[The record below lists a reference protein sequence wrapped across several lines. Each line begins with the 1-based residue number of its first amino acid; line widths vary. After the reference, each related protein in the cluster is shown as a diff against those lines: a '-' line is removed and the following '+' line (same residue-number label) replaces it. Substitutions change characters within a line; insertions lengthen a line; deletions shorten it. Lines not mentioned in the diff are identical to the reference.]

1 VKRGRGVWAEGALL
15 ALIFLS
21 SAVLGARTYARAVK
35 SAVRPSFYQ
44 FYFEPAVM
52 TACGKGFLV
61 APPGRRPPVVE
72 DFLAQRT
79 DRLSCADLPADL
91 RVGTE
96 GLYQRPWRYLMTA
109 VGLVWMVL
117 GISWSGLAPFFGV
130 LYGVTAMLAYA
141 VCRLV
146 AGRVASLLCAA
157 ALSLSPLQLANL
169 PNLRDYAKAP
179 FTLGLI
185 LILGALVLRSWR
197 PRDVLALSLAYG
209 LLMGVGLGFRGDL
222 LIDIP
227 PFLIAVLLFLPGGMM
242 ANGLLKAGAI
252 SLAAIGF
259 IATGWPIIQATMVST
274 GSCQAHV
281 FMLGLTSSFSDALGV
296 NGGSYGWGLYN
307 DEYMWATVSSYAS
320 RFRPD
325 LHYIEFCSHEYD
337 AASWDLARHAVTT
350 FPADIVTRA
359 FASMLHVLGL
369 PFARVHM
376 QYAGVLIAAVC
387 VLAASVASI
396 RLALFLLF
404 VFAYF
409 GGYPAI
415 QFSPRHYFPFEFIGL
430 VAAAFLADRAVRWLV
445 ARGHGEAVSPILSD
459 VHLRRIVLVSVVT
472 IATVAVPLA
481 MLRWFQN
488 GRAGALLKSYASAS
502 TTPLAMEQT
511 VPGRQRLPVAA
522 AVQRPSINEAMAA
535 LGRARAR
542 FVEAVVD
549 PSKCRPGTT
558 LTFTYDASH
567 KAVDFSRTVDL
578 SAIQKSGATR
588 LFEPVY
594 AGFTGVDMTDSS
606 PACQPRVAEVNGADR
621 FRLLLSAQLAPGW
634 ESEPQYQRIMFFR

>member
-1 VKRGRGVWAEGALL
+1 VEGALL
-15 ALIFLS
+15 ALVFVS
-21 SAVLGARTYARAVK
+21 SAVIGARTYSRAVK

-61 APPGRRPPVVE
+61 APPGGRPPVVE

-79 DRLSCADLPADL
+79 DRLSCGDLPADL

-96 GLYQRPWRYLMTA
+96 GLYQRPWRYLMTT
-109 VGLVWMVL
+109 VGLAWMVL

-130 LYGVTAMLAYA
+130 LYGVTTMLAYA

-157 ALSLSPLQLANL
+157 ALSFSPLQLANL

-185 LILGALVLRSWR
+185 LILGALVLRPWR
-197 PRDVLALSLAYG
+197 PRDVLVLALAYG

-227 PFLIAVLLFLPGGMM
+227 PFLIAVLVFLPGGVL

-252 SLAAIGF
+252 SLAAVGF
-259 IATGWPIIQATMVST
+259 IATGWPIIKATMVST

-281 FMLGLTSSFSDALGV
+281 FLLGLTSSFSDALGV
-296 NGGSYGWGLYN
+296 QGGSYGWGLYN

-337 AASWDLARHAVTT
+337 AASRDLARHAVTT

-359 FASMLHVLGL
+359 MASMLQVLGL
-369 PFARVHM
+369 PFARVHALR
-376 QYAGVLIAAVC
+376 YVGALIAAVC
-387 VLAASVASI
+387 VLATCASSV
-396 RLALFLLF
+396 RLSLFLLF

-415 QFSPRHYFPFEFIGL
+415 QFAPRHYFPFEFMGL
-430 VAAAFLADRAVRWLV
+430 VAAAFLADRAFQWLA
-445 ARGHGEAVSPILSD
+445 ARAHGESVLPPLPTA
-459 VHLRRIVLVSVVT
+459 HLRRIVLASVVT
-472 IATVAVPLA
+472 VTAAAVLLT

-502 TTPLAMEQT
+502 TTPLPMEQT
-511 VPGRQRLPVAA
+511 VPGRQRLPVDP
-522 AVQRPSINEAMAA
+522 AVQPQSINEVIAA

-558 LTFTYDASH
+558 LTFRYDASH
-567 KAVDFSRTVDL
+567 KMIDFSRTVDL

-594 AGFTGVDMTDSS
+594 AGFTGIDMTDPS

-621 FRLLLSAQLAPGW
+621 FRLLLSAQLTPGW
-634 ESEPQYQRIMFFR
+634 ESEPQYQRIVFSR